1 MEIWQLIFAIV
12 PGLALFLYGIESFSK
27 EIENI
32 AGENFKRIIQRATD
46 NPLGGTFLG
55 AIVTAVIQ
63 SSSATTTITV
73 GLVNAGILS
82 FTQSLG
88 IIFGAN
94 IGTTIT
100 AQLVALKLT
109 FIAPLFI
116 GVGFALDLFSKKHK
130 VLGKTIFY
138 FGLVFFGLN
147 LISSAVAP
155 IKNDPQIME
164 LFLRLDNVF
173 LGLAAG
179 IILTTIVQSSSVT
192 TGLVVLLAGEGL
204 ISLGSALPILLG
216 ANIGSTTTS
225 LFAASSMDLYSKRA
239 AAAHTLFNLFGAV
252 LFLPFL
258 PAFASAIASLGGEP
272 ARQVANAHLAFN
284 FVCAA
289 IFLVFL
295 PQFRRLVV
303 LAVPGEDEQIILKTR
318 NLKENY
324 SDIGALLSDSWLEIR
339 HSFEVSKKAFDYAIL
354 CSKSVDSAKA
364 NRVRRLE
371 QLSDFLNERINNAI
385 LSFSKETEG
394 ALSEREAELLIFTT
408 RISNGVENFADE
420 AVNIL
425 ETAERAQFAGASMSE
440 EAIKELDS
448 IYSVFGENLG
458 ILISSEDFS
467 GKVRLKIKKNDW
479 ILRERISASY
489 LKQLKRISGKGSKD
503 LLVSRK
509 AHAGS
514 GFIETLST
522 IESANSRLGELRRIS
537 VQYTRLKGMRAS
549 K

>member
-1 MEIWQLIFAIV
+1 MEIWQIVFAIV

-27 EIENI
+27 EVEKI

-46 NPLGGTFLG
+46 NPVGGTFLG

-63 SSSATTTITV
+63 SSSATTVITV

-100 AQLVALKLT
+100 AQLVAFKLT
-109 FIAPLFI
+109 FIAPVFI

-130 VLGKTIFY
+130 VLGKTLFY

-147 LISSAVAP
+147 LVSSAVAP
-155 IKNDPQIME
+155 IKDDPQVIG
-164 LFLRLDNVF
+164 LFLRLDNIF
-173 LGLAAG
+173 LGLFAG
-179 IILTTIVQSSSVT
+179 IVLTTIVQSSSVT

-204 ISLGSALPILLG
+204 ISLGGALPILLG

-239 AAAHTLFNLFGAV
+239 AVAHTLFNVFGAL

-258 PAFASAIASLGGEP
+258 SVFASVISSFGGGP
-272 ARQVANAHLAFN
+272 AWQVANAHLAFN
-284 FVCAA
+284 LVCAA

-295 PQFRRLVV
+295 PHFRKLVV
-303 LAVPGEDEQIILKTR
+303 FAVPGEDEQIILKAKHM
-318 NLKENY
+318 KERY
-324 SDIGALLSDSWLEIR
+324 SDIESLLSDSWLEIR
-339 HSFEVSKKAFDYAIL
+339 NAFQVSQKAFDYAIA
-354 CSKSVDSAKA
+354 CSRALDTAKA

-371 QLSDFLNERINNAI
+371 QLSDFLNERVNNAI
-385 LSFSKETEG
+385 LEFSKSSSG
-394 ALSEREAELLIFTT
+394 KLSERDAELLIFTT
-408 RISNGVENFADE
+408 RVSNGVENFADE

-425 ETAERAQFAGASMSE
+425 ETSERVQFAGAGMPE
-440 EAIKELDS
+440 EAALEVES
-448 IYSVFGENLG
+448 IYSVFRENLG
-458 ILISSEDFS
+458 ILTVSSDFS
-467 GKVRLKIKKNDW
+467 GRVRSKIKKNDW

-509 AHAGS
+509 AYAGS

-522 IESANSRLGELRRIS
+522 VESANSRLGELRRIS
-537 VQYTRLKGMRAS
+537 VQYTRLKGMKES
-549 K
+549 G